1 MGGGGGDPRAPTP
14 LPGPAG
20 AGPPRCPPPGAPAT
34 RAAASQDIAKGESIA
49 RTWCAG
55 CHSIEAGGPEL
66 GGGPPSFVSAARK
79 PGTSKTPRRIFR
91 SPAHAKMAIYA
102 LSQDEIADVSAYILS
117 LRK

>member
-1 MGGGGGDPRAPTP
+1 MLTVLLAA
-14 LPGPAG
+14 LAII
-20 AGPPRCPPPGAPAT
+20 AAT

-55 CHSIEAGGPEL
+55 CHSIEASGPEL
-66 GGGPPSFVSAARK
+66 GSGPPSFMSVARK
-79 PGTSKTPRRIFR
+79 PGTNKATLRIFL
-91 SPAHAKMAIYA
+91 STAHAKMANYA